1 MPLVAFLDGER
12 IESYLATDERWDRV
26 KSVYKSRSLLMRCG
40 VPGIPRTSRRGLK
53 HFAHKAGVQCGLIDC
68 WSESSQHRI
77 LKTVIAQAAADAGW
91 RVSVECSAEDRA
103 WTADVLAE
111 HDGRRLALE
120 VQWSRQDAGEFR
132 RRQERYA
139 AVGVEC
145 FWYVHR
151 RNKDE
156 ARRSGV
162 PHVVFTGDDAPFDVL
177 VAKAF
182 QEATAVGLHA
192 HVTALLLGLYRDR
205 IQARVTSVTVQHLVD
220 NCWAC
225 KRPSTVWRISAASV
239 QSRCQE
245 TTEAART
252 DFPLWPTQRIEA
264 LIAGDVA
271 AVLGKGGLPPLAPL
285 RMHRSKQ
292 AEKTYLAYGCA
303 HCRAGFFGDG
313 FLELETRWQPVTIPV
328 TARISLADG
337 ILTQVHL
344 CADKG
349 FGPCSQEPS
358 GSQQATFDG
367 YIPGQYQRRRPS
379 RADIADVALVGSEV
393 SARDAVAIMTGHR
406 NPDPDNGGSTS
417 STWSSTRGKKK
428 SQPAETTFCDWCG
441 RQPHPQYECLWRQLR
456 AKANVSLGYRHYSDK
471 FYEGISR
478 GRTPEDEG
486 TAIMKRLLD
495 RCVAIPRGR

>member
-68 WSESSQHRI
+68 WNESPQHRI
-77 LKTVIAQAAADAGW
+77 LKTLIAQAARDAGW
-91 RVSVECSAEDRA
+91 DVNVEWSTEERA

-111 HDGRRLALE
+111 RDGRRLALE

-139 AVGVEC
+139 ADGVEC

-162 PHVVFTGDDAPFDVL
+162 PHVVFEGDDAPFDVL
-177 VAKAF
+177 AEKAF
-182 QEATAVGLHA
+182 QQAAPVALHT
-192 HVTALLLGLYRDR
+192 HVTAILLGLYLDR
-205 IQARVTSVTVQHLVD
+205 IQARITSVTIQHLTD
-220 NCWAC
+220 TCWAC
-225 KRPSTVWRISAASV
+225 KRPSTIWRISAASV

-252 DFPLWPTQRIEA
+252 DLPLWPTQRIET
-264 LIAGDVA
+264 LITGDVA
-271 AVLGKGGLPPLAPL
+271 AVLGKGSLPPLAPL

-313 FLELETRWQPVTIPV
+313 FLELETRWKSVTIPV
-328 TARISLADG
+328 TGRIPLADG

-349 FGPCSQEPS
+349 FGPCSQDPS
-358 GSQQATFDG
+358 ESQQPTFDG
-367 YIPGQYQRRRPS
+367 YIPDQYKRRLPS
-379 RADIADVALVGSEV
+379 REDIADVALVGSEI

-406 NPDPDNGGSTS
+406 YPDPDPGESAS
-417 STWSSTRGKKK
+417 WSASRRKEKP
-428 SQPAETTFCDWCG
+428 QPAGISSCDWCG

-456 AKANVSLGYRHYSDK
+456 AKANVTPGSRHYSDGL
-471 FYEGISR
+471 YERIFKGVIA
-478 GRTPEDEG
+478 EDKGSE
-486 TAIMKRLLD
+486 MMQRFLE
-495 RCVAIPRGR
+495 RCVPIPRAK